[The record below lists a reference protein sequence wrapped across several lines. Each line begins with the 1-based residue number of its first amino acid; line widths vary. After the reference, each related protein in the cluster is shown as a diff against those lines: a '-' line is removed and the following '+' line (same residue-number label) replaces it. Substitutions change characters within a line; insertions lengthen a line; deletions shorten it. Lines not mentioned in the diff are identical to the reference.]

1 MSSVTSWTRLE
12 PGARSDDLAPGLQA
26 RVYDP
31 LWLLARQWQLGEF
44 TGEDAGSPASVR
56 IQAQSAPVTTYRPAG
71 GTAQPFPHGRPLE
84 SVVEAGPVGRLTDLP
99 HATRTGEHFL
109 RLLADQ
115 PRLAG
120 YASLFIEA
128 YPLAVNGPAADDL
141 DPAARRWLS
150 VLTRRAASGVLLL
163 PALRSLV
170 QQGTPPPGVLVPPAL
185 LPELT
190 RCATTWL
197 DWLDTLGL
205 DLSGIGSGTGG
216 GLPEA
221 FAAGPSA
228 SAAGTGPT
236 AWQPARME
244 YRFDISAR
252 FGGNDTVLS
261 ASEYDGGRLDWYSF
275 TVDTAARLPAANQ
288 ISDIVQTVLPTPA
301 AYPGMPAPR
310 WWEFEDARVD
320 FGQVEAEPSDLARLL
335 LVEYATVYSNDW
347 YLAPLTVPVG
357 SVLKIRSV
365 VVTDTFGFRTLVRVA
380 GSLSGDGQD
389 WSLFRHTVTGPQAA
403 LTNGRSDCLLVAPA
417 LTDTQEA
424 DPVEE
429 VRMFRDEM
437 ANVAWAV
444 ETIVEGVTGDRI
456 RRHETVDLPAV
467 ETPSGGEPF
476 YRLATSVPE
485 HWFPLLPVTPS
496 PGAYRLRRGSVPR
509 WRDGHA
515 VDPQPVGQ
523 LLEPGTDLLLHEE
536 EVPREGVHVTRVRQR
551 ARWSDGSTHSW
562 TGRRKRPG
570 QGEGASG
577 LLFDQVVDTTTS

>member
-56 IQAQSAPVTTYRPAG
+56 IRAQSAPVTSYRPAG
-71 GTAQPFPHGRPLE
+71 GSPQPFPQGRPLE
-84 SVVEAGPVGRLTDLP
+84 TVVEAGAVGRLTELP
-99 HATRTGEHFL
+99 HAARTGEHFL

-115 PRLAG
+115 DRLAG
-120 YASLFIEA
+120 YASLFVEA
-128 YPLAVNGPAADDL
+128 YPLSVDGPAAANL
-141 DPAARRWLS
+141 DAAARRWLS
-150 VLTRRAASGVLLL
+150 VLSRRVASGALLL
-163 PALRSLV
+163 PAMRNLV
-170 QQGTPPPGVLVPPAL
+170 QNGTPPPGVLVPPAL
-185 LPELT
+185 LPALIS
-190 RCATTWL
+190 CASTWL
-197 DWLDTLGL
+197 AWLDTLGL
-205 DLSGIGSGTGG
+205 DLSGIGSGTGD

-221 FAAGPSA
+221 FTPGLAA
-228 SAAGTGPT
+228 SAVTTAPA

-244 YRFDISAR
+244 YRFDVSAR
-252 FGGNDTVLS
+252 FGDNDTVLS

-275 TVDTAARLPAANQ
+275 SVDTATRLPAVNQ
-288 ISDIVQTVLPTPA
+288 IGDIVQTVLPTPA

-335 LVEYATVYSNDW
+335 LVDYATVYSNDW
-347 YLAPLTVPVG
+347 YLAPLTAPVG

-380 GSLSGDGQD
+380 GALPGDGQD
-389 WSLFRHTVTGPQAA
+389 WSLFRHTVTGPQAT

-417 LTDTQEA
+417 LADTQEA

-444 ETIVEGVTGDRI
+444 ETIV
-456 RRHETVDLPAV
+456 A
-467 ETPSGGEPF
+467 GG
-476 YRLATSVPE
+476 
-485 HWFPLLPVTPS
+485 
-496 PGAYRLRRGSVPR
+496 GRGC
-509 WRDGHA
+509 
-515 VDPQPVGQ
+515 
-523 LLEPGTDLLLHEE
+523 
-536 EVPREGVHVTRVRQR
+536 
-551 ARWSDGSTHSW
+551 
-562 TGRRKRPG
+562 
-570 QGEGASG
+570 
-577 LLFDQVVDTTTS
+577 